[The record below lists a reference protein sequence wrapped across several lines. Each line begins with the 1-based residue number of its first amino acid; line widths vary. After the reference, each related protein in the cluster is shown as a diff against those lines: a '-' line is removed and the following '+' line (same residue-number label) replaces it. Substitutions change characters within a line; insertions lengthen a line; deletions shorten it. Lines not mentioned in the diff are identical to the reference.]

1 MAYLKIKPLLVFLFV
16 FVVTVFMIVQRSKPL
31 NKDLFSVERDVLE
44 KEDPFN
50 AQPWKANSGVNQLN
64 QLNQLNQATSVL
76 LNLPFQKAQRGTTAQ
91 PTKMQDNED
100 KNVENWSMMEGSL
113 KKTKLKVIKTYSY

>member
-31 NKDLFSVERDVLE
+31 NKGLFSVERDVLE

-50 AQPWKANSGVNQLN
+50 AQPWKANSGV
-64 QLNQLNQATSVL
+64 NQLNQATSVL

-100 KNVENWSMMEGSL
+100 KNVENWSMMDGSL